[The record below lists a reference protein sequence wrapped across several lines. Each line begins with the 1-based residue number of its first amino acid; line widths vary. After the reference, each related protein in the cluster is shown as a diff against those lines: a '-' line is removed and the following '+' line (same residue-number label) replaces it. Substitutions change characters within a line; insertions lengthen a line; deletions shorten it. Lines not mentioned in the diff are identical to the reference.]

1 MNGNVFVIV
10 GSILITI
17 WGVGHIVPT
26 KSVVS
31 GFGSLST
38 DNRRILTME
47 WVAEGLTLCFIGVLT
62 LLAAVVLGAD
72 TAGGRLV
79 CRASAIML
87 LVLSVWT
94 TLTGGRTT
102 IVPIK
107 ICPVVK
113 TAVAILFV
121 VGTLI

>member
-1 MNGNVFVIV
+1 V
-10 GSILITI
+10 GSIIITI
-17 WGVGHIVPT
+17 WGIGHIAPT
-26 KSVVS
+26 KSIVS
-31 GFGSLST
+31 GFGPLSP
-38 DNRRILTME
+38 DNRRIITME

-62 LLAAVVLGAD
+62 LLAAVVLGSG
-72 TAGGRLV
+72 TAGGKLV

-87 LVLSVWT
+87 LALSIWSM
-94 TLTGGRTT
+94 LTGGRTT